1 MGYAMIYGIISHH
14 HRHYQSADDDGST
27 TGGMVVSGTWGDSIS
42 LELTFFQS
50 SDHF

>member
-27 TGGMVVSGTWGDSIS
+27 TGGMVNGGVVDSIS

>member
-27 TGGMVVSGTWGDSIS
+27 TGGMVNGGVGDLGGFNLTGIDLLSI
-42 LELTFFQS
+42 L
-50 SDHF
+50 